1 MGAYLGGEAE
11 MICVVTN
18 RLLVQNENFYDT
30 IERAAL
36 AQPDMFILREKD
48 LSYDELLSLAI
59 KVKSITDRFKI
70 PLIINGSY
78 KVAEEV
84 KAYGYHMGYNNINI
98 NNLKSSLKFGISV
111 HNVKE
116 AIEAEKFGASYV
128 IAGHVFETDC
138 KKGLEGR
145 GLEFI
150 KEISSNV
157 RIPVIAIGGISKN
170 NAKDVIEAGAAGV
183 AIMSSAM
190 KKNNMES
197 ILDLKDIL
205 NK

>member
-1 MGAYLGGEAE
+1 

-18 RLLVQNENFYDT
+18 RFLVQNESFYEA

-36 AQPDMFILREKD
+36 AGPDMIILREKD
-48 LSYDELLSLAI
+48 LCYDELLSLAI
-59 KVKSITDRFKI
+59 KVKAITDRFKI

-78 KVAEEV
+78 EVAKEV
-84 KAYGYHMGYNNINI
+84 KAYGYHMGYSNINS
-98 NNLKSSLKFGISV
+98 NNLKSSLKLGISV
-111 HNVKE
+111 HNLKE
-116 AIEAEKFGASYV
+116 AIEAENLGASYV

-150 KEISSNV
+150 KEVSSNIK
-157 RIPVIAIGGISKN
+157 IPVIAIGGISTKN
-170 NAKDVIEAGAAGV
+170 AQEVLEAGAVGV

-197 ILDLKDIL
+197 IKDLKVIL
-205 NK
+205 NKYKLYSVVP